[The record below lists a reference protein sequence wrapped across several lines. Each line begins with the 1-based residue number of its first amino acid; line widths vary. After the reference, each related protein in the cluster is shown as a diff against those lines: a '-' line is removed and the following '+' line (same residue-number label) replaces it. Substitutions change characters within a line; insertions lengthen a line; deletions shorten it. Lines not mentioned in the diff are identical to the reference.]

1 MLPDDAQLENKT
13 ISKFEAK
20 TCLSKRMTEPFER
33 TKTPKLNESYFSNI
47 FPVTASTLESF
58 LILYLNDCNF
68 SFFTGSYLFETL
80 SERLKRCPALSYIY
94 HVLIAP
100 TQF

>member
-13 ISKFEAK
+13 ILKFEA
-20 TCLSKRMTEPFER
+20 TACLCKRMTEPFER

-58 LILYLNDCNF
+58 LILYLTISTSAF
-68 SFFTGSYLFETL
+68 SQVRTYLKL
-80 SERLKRCPALSYIY
+80 YQKD
-94 HVLIAP
+94 
-100 TQF
+100 